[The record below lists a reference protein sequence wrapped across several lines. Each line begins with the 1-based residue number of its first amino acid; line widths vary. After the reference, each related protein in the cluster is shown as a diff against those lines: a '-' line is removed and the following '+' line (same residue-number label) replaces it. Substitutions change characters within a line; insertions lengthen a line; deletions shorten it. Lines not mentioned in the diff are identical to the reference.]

1 MRSEPKKGS
10 NFMTTSPAAILAG
23 TAAGAVDIGAAALI
37 NHQGPAIILQSIA
50 SGLLGLGAY
59 SGGYPTILLGL
70 ALQLAMS
77 IAIAGIYAVAAMRL
91 NWLLR
96 HPVSAGLAYGAGVFV
111 VMNLV
116 VVPLSAFAPRPTHIS
131 LSWLAL
137 NVGAMLIFGLIVA
150 SLVTRL
156 VDEGLA
162 AS

>member
-1 MRSEPKKGS
+1 
-10 NFMTTSPAAILAG
+10 MTTSRAAILAG
-23 TAAGAVDIGAAALI
+23 TVAGALDIGAAALI

-96 HPVSAGLAYGAGVFV
+96 RPVSAGLAYGAGVFV

-156 VDEGLA
+156 VDEGPA
-162 AS
+162 AA